1 MADDPPE
8 KVEIIIPPNKLKN
21 KVSYTDPGVDLKAL
35 EKAEQIIA
43 NLQGDYLEWVED
55 DLANLQAMYERA
67 VTDAPNRHQHLTEV
81 FQIAHDIKGQGGSFG
96 YHLITSIANDLC
108 RLIERTTEPC
118 EEHMAVIK
126 LLIDAMRVVI
136 NKRLEGDGGA
146 VGVEMVKGLR
156 AVVQRILPQIGTF

>member
-8 KVEIIIPPNKLKN
+8 KAEIIIPPNKLKN
-21 KVSYTDPGVDLKAL
+21 KVPYTDLGVDLRAL

-43 NLQGDYLEWVED
+43 GLQGDYLEWVEG
-55 DLANLQAMYERA
+55 DLANLQATYERA
-67 VTDAPNRHQHLTEV
+67 VTDASNRQQHLTEV

-96 YHLITSIANDLC
+96 YHLIISITNYLC
-108 RLIERTTEPC
+108 RVIERTAEPR

-136 NKRLEGDGGA
+136 NKRLEGDGGTA
-146 VGVEMVKGLR
+146 GAEMIQGLR
-156 AVVQRILPQIGTF
+156 AVVQRVLPQIEPF